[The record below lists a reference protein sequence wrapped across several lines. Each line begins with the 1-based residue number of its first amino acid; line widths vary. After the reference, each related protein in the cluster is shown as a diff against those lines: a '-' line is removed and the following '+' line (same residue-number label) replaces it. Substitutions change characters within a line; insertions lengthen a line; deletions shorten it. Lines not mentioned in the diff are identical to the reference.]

1 MTYKLYIP
9 KNYKSD
15 LDLGQTQYLIKEI
28 KDFFQNNLAY
38 KLNLLRVSAP
48 IIVKSETGLND
59 NLSGVEEAVN
69 FNILEKDRKARI
81 EIVHSLAKWK
91 RDALARYEIPIYQG
105 IYADMNAIRAFEEF
119 DNTHSLYVDQWDWEK
134 VIKKEDRNQEY
145 LHKIVNTI
153 FTSLKEL
160 ETFLNIKVNN
170 YKNLL
175 PDQITFVTSQDLED
189 MYPDLTPEERES
201 AFVKEK
207 KAIFVEQIGDRLKSG
222 NKHGDRSPDYD
233 DWELNGDIIVYNPI
247 LDDALEL
254 SSMGIRVSEEVLK
267 KQLIKTDNLD
277 RLDLDYHKK
286 LMNGDL
292 PYAIGGGIGQSRLC
306 MFFLQKAHIGE
317 VQVSVWPQ
325 ELIDECKKNS
335 IILL

>member
-105 IYADMNAIRAFEEF
+105 IYADMNAIRAFEDF

-153 FTSLKEL
+153 FTSLKE
-160 ETFLNIKVNN
+160 
-170 YKNLL
+170 
-175 PDQITFVTSQDLED
+175 
-189 MYPDLTPEERES
+189 
-201 AFVKEK
+201 
-207 KAIFVEQIGDRLKSG
+207 
-222 NKHGDRSPDYD
+222 
-233 DWELNGDIIVYNPI
+233 
-247 LDDALEL
+247 
-254 SSMGIRVSEEVLK
+254 
-267 KQLIKTDNLD
+267 
-277 RLDLDYHKK
+277 
-286 LMNGDL
+286 
-292 PYAIGGGIGQSRLC
+292 
-306 MFFLQKAHIGE
+306 
-317 VQVSVWPQ
+317 
-325 ELIDECKKNS
+325 
-335 IILL
+335 

>member
-134 VIKKEDRNQEY
+134 VIKREDRNQEY

-153 FTSLKEL
+153 FTSFKEL

-175 PDQITFVTSQDLED
+175 PDQITFVTSQELED

-292 PYAIGGGIGQSRLC
+292 PYTIGGGIGQSRLC

>member
-28 KDFFQNNLAY
+28 KDFFQSNLAY
-38 KLNLLRVSAP
+38 KLNLVRVSAP

-59 NLSGVEEAVN
+59 NLTGVEEAVN
-69 FNILEKDRKARI
+69 FNILEKNRETRI

-91 RDALARYEIPIYQG
+91 RDALARYEIPMYQG
-105 IYADMNAIRAFEEF
+105 IYADMNAIRAFEDF

-153 FTSLKEL
+153 FKSLKEL

-201 AFVKEK
+201 AYAKEK
-207 KAIFVEQIGDRLKSG
+207 KAIFVEQIGDRLNSG

-233 DWELNGDIIVYNPI
+233 DWQLNGDIIVYNPI

-267 KQLIKTDNLD
+267 EQLTKTDNLD

-292 PYAIGGGIGQSRLC
+292 PYTIGGGIGQSRLC

>member
-59 NLSGVEEAVN
+59 NLSGIEEAVN

-105 IYADMNAIRAFEEF
+105 IYADMNAIRAFEDF

-134 VIKKEDRNQEY
+134 VIKKEDRNKEY

-175 PDQITFVTSQDLED
+175 PDQITFVTSQELED

-201 AFVKEK
+201 TFVKEK

-267 KQLIKTDNLD
+267 KQLTKTDNLD

-292 PYAIGGGIGQSRLC
+292 PYTIGGGIGQSRLC

>member
-175 PDQITFVTSQDLED
+175 PDQITFVTSQELED
-189 MYPDLTPEERES
+189 MYPDLIPEERES

-292 PYAIGGGIGQSRLC
+292 PYTIGGGIGQSRLC

>member
-28 KDFFQNNLAY
+28 KDFFQSNLAY

-59 NLSGVEEAVN
+59 NLTGVEEAVN
-69 FNILEKDRKARI
+69 FNILEKNREARI

-91 RDALARYEIPIYQG
+91 RDALARYEIPMYQG
-105 IYADMNAIRAFEEF
+105 IYADMNAIRAFEDF

-134 VIKKEDRNQEY
+134 VIKKEDRNQVY

-175 PDQITFVTSQDLED
+175 PDQITFVTSQELED

-201 AFVKEK
+201 AYAKEK
-207 KAIFVEQIGDRLKSG
+207 KAIFVEQIGDKLKSG

-233 DWELNGDIIVYNPI
+233 DWQLNGDIIVYNPI

-254 SSMGIRVSEEVLK
+254 SSMGIRVSEEALK
-267 KQLIKTDNLD
+267 DQLTKTDNLD

-292 PYAIGGGIGQSRLC
+292 PYTIGGGIGQSRLC

>member
-153 FTSLKEL
+153 FTSFKEL

-175 PDQITFVTSQDLED
+175 PDQITFVTSQELED

-292 PYAIGGGIGQSRLC
+292 PYTIGGGIGQSRLC